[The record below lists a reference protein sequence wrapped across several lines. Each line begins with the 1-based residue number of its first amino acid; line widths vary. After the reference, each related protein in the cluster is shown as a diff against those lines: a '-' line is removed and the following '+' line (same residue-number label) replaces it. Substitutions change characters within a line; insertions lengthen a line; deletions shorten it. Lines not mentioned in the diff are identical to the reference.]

1 MKSSTENKK
10 SAYGENSLRRRNL
23 MMYLGL
29 WNANDLL
36 LETKKLGDKYFLIIM
51 DYIMLLRM
59 IIYEFI
65 YDKTPL
71 NNQF

>member
-1 MKSSTENKK
+1 
-10 SAYGENSLRRRNL
+10 

-71 NNQF
+71 NNQV